1 MGTEKEMTKNE
12 CHRTHHI
19 SLKKERSS
27 KRKPLTQSLLRKKS
41 KYRNHTVKNEEVKIS
56 VRQDKRN
63 YINMYTEEDE
73 KTAQRK
79 R

>member
-1 MGTEKEMTKNE
+1 MGIEKEMTKNE
-12 CHRTHHI
+12 CHRTHNI

-73 KTAQRK
+73 KAAQRK

>member
-12 CHRTHHI
+12 CHRTDNI
-19 SLKKERSS
+19 SLKKERNS

-63 YINMYTEEDE
+63 YINMYAEEDE
-73 KTAQRK
+73 KAAQRK